1 MVRYSAD
8 SSCHANIEHLTQ
20 LFMMSLF
27 DEIDKH
33 PVASIF
39 AIVWVIGVVWL
50 GYSIVTAKQIDKD
63 DKYF

>member
-1 MVRYSAD
+1 MVRYFAD

-27 DEIDKH
+27 DKIDIH
-33 PVASIF
+33 PVASIA

-50 GYSIVTAKQIDKD
+50 GYSMFNAKEIDKD